1 VLRNHVTGHAWAEKR
16 KKKKKKEI
24 RAVHTALAAPN
35 RMGHR
40 HLTPL
45 QATQLT
51 CMFEDTTRAPI

>member
-1 VLRNHVTGHAWAEKR
+1 LGWKKKR
-16 KKKKKKEI
+16 KEKEKEKEI

-35 RMGHR
+35 HMGHR

-51 CMFEDTTRAPI
+51 CLFEDTTRAPI